1 MILVLCHADDL
12 PALWAYREL
21 ARLHGDVQLVTADA
35 LAYALTWEHRITSA
49 DITTSVTLAPGKS
62 NGKSIRSGDVTGT
75 LNRLH
80 TIPGEHL
87 AAAGADRAY
96 AEMEIY
102 ALFASWLAA
111 LPGPVLNPASP
122 SGLSGS
128 TWRSPA
134 EWVVLARQAGL
145 SVLPR
150 RESDSDDPDALM
162 MPPPYDG
169 TRMVLVAG
177 DDVIGG
183 NAPTEVCERAGS
195 LARKNGLSIAG
206 VSFLVDRGVWRF
218 HSLTLLPDLRLG
230 GARTIDALS
239 RALTATECFA

>member
-1 MILVLCHADDL
+1 MILVLCHSDDL

-21 ARLHGDVQLVTADA
+21 ARLHRDVQLVTADA

-49 DITTSVTLAPGKS
+49 DITTSITLA
-62 NGKSIRSGDVTGT
+62 NGRTIRSGDVTGT

-80 TIPGEHL
+80 TVPGEHL

-111 LPGPVLNPASP
+111 LPGPVLNAASP
-122 SGLSGS
+122 SGLCGS
-128 TWRSPA
+128 TWRSPS

-145 SVLPR
+145 PVLPR
-150 RESDSDDPDALM
+150 RESGEDDPDALM
-162 MPPPYDG
+162 MPPPYEG
-169 TRMVLVAG
+169 TQLVLVAG

-183 NAPTEVCERAGS
+183 NAPPDVCERAGN
-195 LARKNGLSIAG
+195 LARRNGLSIAG
-206 VSFLVDRGVWRF
+206 VFFHVDRGIWRF
-218 HSLTLLPDLRLG
+218 HSLTLLPDLRVG

-239 RALTATECFA
+239 RALTASECFV